1 MLQLLSIKKNN
12 AVGVKLSGKVGY
24 RDIDPVLREIEK
36 KLENESQLG
45 IYVELD
51 HFEGFSQA
59 GILKEVEGLATHLSC
74 FTRTAMVGEDRW
86 YNRGSDLIKRLFPNI
101 ELEHFS
107 QIQRDEALLW
117 VSEREADVH

>member
-1 MLQLLSIKKNN
+1 MLQLLAIKENN
-12 AVGVKLSGKVGY
+12 AVGVKLSGKVSY

-51 HFEGFSQA
+51 HFEGFSQT
-59 GILKEVEGLATHLSC
+59 GILKEVEGLANHLSC

-86 YNRGSDLIKRLFPNI
+86 YNRGSGLIKRLFPNI

-117 VSEREADVH
+117 VCEREADVH